1 MFNVIL
7 PNVAPPWEYTFVYF
21 RTAFSVEAASEEIW
35 YNYTMKFGE
44 IAERLGGTVV
54 VENEEG
60 EITSAYTSD
69 LLSDVMG
76 HCGDESVLITIQ
88 NHLNAIAVCTLAG
101 IEGIVLCHDRQPP
114 EDMVEAARREGIGI
128 MTTSLSQFEVSVKLA
143 DLNPS
148 AR

>member
-1 MFNVIL
+1 MVPYIVSKNASTCHCISQ
-7 PNVAPPWEYTFVYF
+7 AK
-21 RTAFSVEAASEEIW
+21 TAFSIEAMLAELW
-35 YNYTMKFGE
+35 YNYAMKFGE
-44 IAERLGGTVV
+44 IAERLGGTTV
-54 VENEEG
+54 VENNEG

-128 MTTSLSQFEVSVKLA
+128 MTTSLSQFEASVKLA

>member
-1 MFNVIL
+1 
-7 PNVAPPWEYTFVYF
+7 
-21 RTAFSVEAASEEIW
+21 
-35 YNYTMKFGE
+35 MKFGD
-44 IAERLGGTVV
+44 IVERRGGTVV
-54 VENEEG
+54 VENEDG

-114 EDMVEAARREGIGI
+114 DDMVEAAKREGIGI

-143 DLNPS
+143 DLQPS
-148 AR
+148 SKF